1 MAQTLKKQ
9 QDNGEC
15 NQALVEMTKEY
26 MLSEDQLSS
35 LSETFRIFSDDTRLK
50 IIFALLKSEL
60 SVNDIAAALDMS
72 QSSISH
78 QLRTLK
84 NAKLVKAVR
93 DGKSIIYSLDDNHVR
108 LIIDQAIAH
117 ILHN

>member
-1 MAQTLKKQ
+1 MAEFK
-9 QDNGEC
+9 C
-15 NQALVEMTKEY
+15 NDTACTFDPQLVEMTKEY
-26 MLSEDQLSS
+26 MLNESQLTD
-35 LSETFRIFSDDTRLK
+35 LSEIFKVFSDNTRLK

-84 NAKLVKAVR
+84 NAKLVKTER
-93 DGKSIIYSLDDNHVR
+93 QGKQVIYALDDNHVR

-117 ILHN
+117 ILHD